1 MKFIVLWNLSFEE
14 IYRVILFTRKETSS
28 TSFYEIH
35 RFMKFIVWRNLSF
48 YEIDRFMKFIV
59 WWNLSFYEIYRFMK
73 FIVWW
78 NLSFYE
84 LARWRRFQTNDM
96 LRIKIYK
103 WSCTEFHLSN
113 PVFSSELQSFPW
125 TRILSK
131 CCWVNIRYI
140 FSSVFRNT

>member
-1 MKFIVLWNLSFEE
+1 MWFYLRVKKHLQHRFMKFIVLWNLSFEE

-35 RFMKFIVWRNLSF
+35 RFIKFIVRRNLSF
-48 YEIDRFMKFIV
+48 YEID
-59 WWNLSFYEIYRFMK
+59 RFMK

>member
-1 MKFIVLWNLSFEE
+1 MWFYLRVKKHLQHRFMKFIVLWNLSFEE

-35 RFMKFIVWRNLSF
+35 RFIKFIVRRNLSF
-48 YEIDRFMKFIV
+48 YEID
-59 WWNLSFYEIYRFMK
+59 RFMK

-103 WSCTEFHLSN
+103 WSCMEFHLSN

>member
-1 MKFIVLWNLSFEE
+1 MWFYLRVKKHLQHRFMKFIVLWNLSFEE

-35 RFMKFIVWRNLSF
+35 RFIKFIVRRNLSF
-48 YEIDRFMKFIV
+48 YEID
-59 WWNLSFYEIYRFMK
+59 RFMK

-96 LRIKIYK
+96 LRIQIYK